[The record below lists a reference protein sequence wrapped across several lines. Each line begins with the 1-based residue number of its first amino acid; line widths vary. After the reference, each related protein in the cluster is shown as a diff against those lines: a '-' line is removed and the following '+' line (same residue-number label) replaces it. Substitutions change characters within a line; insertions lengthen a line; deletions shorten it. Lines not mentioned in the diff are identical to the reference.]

1 MARNEIRLYVCE
13 DDKWGLAK
21 RYHYAGQETSALGA
35 AKLSMVASGVGATM
49 VAHCFNDPKDGAP
62 CYFSLLY
69 LDKPGVTVPP
79 PPLLGRLSLQ
89 RPALPAAP
97 AKPEPAANETKSPPP
112 PPAAKAIAERPSPR
126 PAGADGEKKPPPPRA
141 EPAAPTRA
149 AVTPR
154 ELVPSGVAAALR
166 PIPAAEA
173 RRAPMPEASATG
185 FASGPRADPPV
196 AAPSTDGLGWVVRAP
211 QVAAAP
217 FSIGQRAAAAPANP
231 VLQEIRARML
241 QFLEA
246 CLTHPITQKYL
257 PPGGLDPK
265 NRFGLHLLALG
276 AGQACLAAAPG
287 ALLLPDIVE
296 EALGVLGSDPQKARA
311 FAEAIAEY
319 TSEAKN
325 ATMIQAGREIMT
337 AFQRDQTLPAEQLNR
352 ALQLWNTVQR
362 GEEGGAAASQ
372 DIAIMF
378 TDMVSSVETTQQLG
392 DDGMMKLVD
401 QHNLIIG
408 AVLKT
413 MGGHQVKHT
422 GDGIMAVFPRVADG
436 VAAAAEIQRQIADF
450 NATTQGAAL
459 KVRIGL
465 SAGNPIR
472 KDDDYFGTVVQTA
485 ARVCPV
491 AGAGEIALSDAV
503 TRLPGCESF
512 TYSEPIAVP
521 LKGFPEPQLVRK
533 LIWSEG
539 QGRA

>member
-1 MARNEIRLYVCE
+1 
-13 DDKWGLAK
+13 
-21 RYHYAGQETSALGA
+21 
-35 AKLSMVASGVGATM
+35 
-49 VAHCFNDPKDGAP
+49 
-62 CYFSLLY
+62 
-69 LDKPGVTVPP
+69 
-79 PPLLGRLSLQ
+79 
-89 RPALPAAP
+89 P
-97 AKPEPAANETKSPPP
+97 AKPEPAANETKSPPAPAEVAP
-112 PPAAKAIAERPSPR
+112 PPAREPPR
-126 PAGADGEKKPPPPRA
+126 PPASAPRAASADVPRPPPPRPGGADGEKKPPPPRA
-141 EPAAPTRA
+141 EPAAPARA
-149 AVTPR
+149 AATPR
-154 ELVPSGVAAALR
+154 ELVPSGVAAAS
-166 PIPAAEA
+166 PPSPAAEA

-196 AAPSTDGLGWVVRAP
+196 PAASPDGLGWVVPAP

-217 FSIGQRAAAAPANP
+217 FSIGQRAAEAPANP
-231 VLQEIRARML
+231 VLQERRARML

-325 ATMIQAGREIMT
+325 ATMVQAGREIMT

-352 ALQLWNTVQR
+352 ALQMWNTVQR

-491 AGAGEIALSDAV
+491 AGAGEIALSDAL

-512 TYSEPIAVP
+512 NYSEPIAVP

-539 QGRA
+539 QGRARGGQIPGEEQETLEDPSHFT